1 MTQPGHRPVA
11 EMVGASRTFETAAGR
26 VLALAETDLSA
37 QGGRIVGL
45 AGPSG
50 SGKTTLLHLLGL
62 LLRPSTGEIRLEE
75 KTTAATR
82 EAVRDGFRRRYVG
95 FVYQEAMLV
104 PHLDAL
110 DNVLL
115 ARPGLGAEQAIV
127 LLDRFGVAE
136 LAHRSPAQLSGGEQ
150 QRVALARSLAHEPS
164 LLLADEPTSNLDDAS
179 AGVVVAT
186 IAEQAE
192 SGRAVV
198 AASHDPRMLDAC
210 TTVLRLEQGRVT
222 EEVR

>member
-1 MTQPGHRPVA
+1 MTVPESRPVA
-11 EMVGASRTFETAAGR
+11 ELLGASRAFETAAGR

-37 QGGRIVGL
+37 LGGGIMGL

-62 LLRPSTGEIRLEE
+62 LLRPSSGEIRLEG
-75 KTTAATR
+75 KATAAAR
-82 EAVRDGFRRRYVG
+82 EAVRDALRRRCVG

-104 PHLDAL
+104 SHLDAV

-115 ARPGLGAEQAIV
+115 ARPDLDGEQAV
-127 LLDRFGVAE
+127 ALLDRFGLAE

-150 QRVALARSLAHEPS
+150 QRVALARGLAHNPS

-179 AGVVVAT
+179 AGVVVAA
-186 IAEQAE
+186 IARQAE
-192 SGRAVV
+192 SDRAVV
-198 AASHDPRMLDAC
+198 AASHDPRVLEAC
-210 TTVLRLEQGRVT
+210 TRVLRLEEGRVV
-222 EEVR
+222 EEVG